1 MPVQEL
7 TPQALDDQLHRV
19 IDSLGRKYSDR
30 AARGEVERAVHEEA
44 ELFRDAR
51 VKQYVPVLV
60 QHAVQE
66 RFRRRPP
73 HDGAHERVPGIQ
85 IPR

>member
-19 IDSLGRKYSDR
+19 VDLLDRKYSDR
-30 AARGEVERAVHEEA
+30 TTGGEVERAVYEEA
-44 ELFRDAR
+44 ALFRDAR

-66 RFRRRPP
+66 RYRRRLP
-73 HDGAHERVPGIQ
+73 HGGARQRVPGLQ
-85 IPR
+85 FPQ

>member
-19 IDSLGRKYSDR
+19 ADQLGRKYRDR
-30 AARGEVERAVHEEA
+30 AEGSEVENAVYEEA
-44 ELFRDAR
+44 ALFRDAH
-51 VKQYVPVLV
+51 VKTYIPVLV

-66 RFRRRPP
+66 RFRRRAPRT
-73 HDGAHERVPGIQ
+73 AH
-85 IPR
+85 

>member
-19 IDSLGRKYSDR
+19 ADLLGRKYGDR
-30 AARGEVERAVHEEA
+30 TVNGEVERAVFQEA
-44 ELFRDAR
+44 DLFRNAT
-51 VKQYVPVLV
+51 VKTYVPVLV

-66 RFRRRPP
+66 RLRKRP
-73 HDGAHERVPGIQ
+73 HRI
-85 IPR
+85 